1 MFIDKKICCFL
12 TEGVIV
18 LKKCYCGWAVG
29 LIFVINV
36 SLSFGM
42 CRIEP
47 ALNNDC

>member
-1 MFIDKKICCFL
+1 MRDGA
-12 TEGVIV
+12 E
-18 LKKCYCGWAVG
+18 KCYCGWAVG
-29 LIFVINV
+29 LIFVINA